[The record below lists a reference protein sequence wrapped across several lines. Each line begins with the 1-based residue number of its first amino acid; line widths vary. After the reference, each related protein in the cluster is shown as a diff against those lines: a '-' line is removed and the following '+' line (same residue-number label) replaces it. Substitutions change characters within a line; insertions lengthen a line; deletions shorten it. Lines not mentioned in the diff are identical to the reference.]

1 MYNCNGLRQRNSYIC
16 YLHLWILTRKN
27 EYLFSIIFQENIVLL
42 EYNWSPKLITVDL
55 DMTPFKPI
63 RYEFSDIKPHG
74 CSFDRMNLFIAIIKN
89 FYTNQKKNL
98 EQNLTLNAD
107 SSLQYR

>member
-16 YLHLWILTRKN
+16 SLYLCILTRKN
-27 EYLFSIIFQENIVLL
+27 EYLFSTIFQEIIVLL
-42 EYNWSPKLITVDL
+42 EYNWSPKLITVDFE
-55 DMTPFKPI
+55 MTRFKPI
-63 RYEFSDIKPHG
+63 RYEFSDIKLHG
-74 CSFDRMNLFIAIIKN
+74 CYFDRMNLFIAN
-89 FYTNQKKNL
+89 FYTKQKKNL